1 MTKQIMAQQKPLYK
15 VIFIQA
21 GKQYEVFVR
30 ELLSSNIFGFI
41 EIGDFVW
48 DTRATIV
55 LDPSHEKLKDEFDAV
70 DRTFLPMHCILR
82 VDRVAQHQIEKSGM
96 AKIVELGDKV
106 AHFPGPVY
114 TPKK

>member
-1 MTKQIMAQQKPLYK
+1 MTKPKALYK

-30 ELLSSNIFGFI
+30 ELHSSNIFGFI

-48 DTRATIV
+48 DTQTTIV
-55 LDPSHEKLKDEFDAV
+55 LDPSHEKLKDEFTAV
-70 DRTFLPMHCILR
+70 DHTFLPMHCILR
-82 VDRVAQHQIEKSGM
+82 VDRVAQNGT
-96 AKIVELGDKV
+96 AKIIELNDKV
-106 AHFPGPVY
+106 THFPGPVY